1 MDPSKLPPRWL
12 VRLFGESLSNKIGV
26 SIAFA
31 FFYLWLCFFY
41 WIHFLVFLTGVAEV
55 LKFVTRVVELLRDA
69 IGSGCLRG
77 LVSRVAAV
85 LKFVTRVVE
94 FLRDAILPGWLR
106 GLVWRVVTLGKKMIC
121 FPFSLFTKVVG
132 PFFRKKK

>member
-12 VRLFGESLSNKIGV
+12 VRLFGESNKIGV
-26 SIAFA
+26 GIAFA
-31 FFYLWLCFFY
+31 FFYLWICFFY

-69 IGSGCLRG
+69 IVPGCLRG
-77 LVSRVAAV
+77 LLWRVA
-85 LKFVTRVVE
+85 T
-94 FLRDAILPGWLR
+94 
-106 GLVWRVVTLGKKMIC
+106 TLGKKMIC

-132 PFFRKKK
+132 PFFRKKKENENAGFTLTVLGHRKDLGDQPKPKRQDL